1 MPRHAL
7 PILSMFV
14 VPQRLQLTRNGMRGA
29 GFANSHTVQP
39 ELIFRSRVT
48 TFANESDWSPIHNLQ
63 QKTIQMAD
71 QGSHTAAPISG
82 FASTTTNTKLAANE
96 VQRSA
101 ARWVP

>member
-1 MPRHAL
+1 MHRGLLHLYVMLDMNHTVASHAMLISSAPYHGHDAAPRHAL

-48 TFANESDWSPIHNLQ
+48 TFANESDWSP
-63 QKTIQMAD
+63 M
-71 QGSHTAAPISG
+71 
-82 FASTTTNTKLAANE
+82 
-96 VQRSA
+96 
-101 ARWVP
+101 